1 MAVVTVSVVG
11 VSPTQIVWSAVMVPP
26 ISSEVTF
33 LITVE
38 EVTVLLQFGVLAS
51 LLNQVVCVRVVV
63 KE

>member
-11 VSPTQIVWSAVMVPP
+11 VSPTQMVWSTVMVPP

-33 LITVE
+33 LITTE

-51 LLNQVVCVRVVV
+51 LLNQVVCVRVLV